1 MPRYPL
7 KQLAEIKQ
15 KNLETAEINLRD
27 KKRILEQEQTSLTKK
42 EKERDLVKEHRIDK
56 LQQLRDHMDE
66 GVVPHKIEQMKQYL
80 KLVDEKLAVK
90 QQAVVEQKKKV
101 MLAEEEVAKAR
112 KELIECQ
119 QDVEKMRL
127 HRKEW
132 EREIHLIE
140 EQKEGVEMDEIGSAG
155 HERKKTA
162 ASRQKHKKKKPH

>member
-1 MPRYPL
+1 MLHYPF

-15 KNLETAEINLRD
+15 KNLETAEINLRE
-27 KKRILEQEQTSLTKK
+27 KKRILEQEQAHLTKK
-42 EKERDLVKEHRIDK
+42 ETERDLVKEHRMEK

-66 GVVPHKIEQMKQYL
+66 GAVPHKIEQMKQYL
-80 KLVDEKLAVK
+80 KLIDEKLMMK

-101 MLAEEEVAKAR
+101 KFAEEEVAKAR

-132 EREIHLIE
+132 DREIRLIE
-140 EQKEGVEMDEIGSAG
+140 GQKEGVDMDEIGSAS
-155 HERKKTA
+155 HQRKKTTL
-162 ASRQKHKKKKPH
+162 SCQKYKNKKSS

>member
-27 KKRILEQEQTSLTKK
+27 KKRLLEQEQISLTKK
-42 EKERDLVKEHRIDK
+42 EKERDVVKEHRTDK

-66 GVVPHKIEQMKQYL
+66 GAVPHKIEQMKQYL
-80 KLVDEKLAVK
+80 KLVDEKLIVK
-90 QQAVVEQKKKV
+90 QQVVVEQKKKV
-101 MLAEEEVAKAR
+101 KLAEEEVEKAR

-119 QDVEKMRL
+119 QDVEKMHL

-132 EREIHLIE
+132 DREMHLIE

-155 HERKKTA
+155 HERKKITS
-162 ASRQKHKKKKPH
+162 SRQKHKKKKSH

>member
-15 KNLETAEINLRD
+15 KNLETAEINLRN

-66 GVVPHKIEQMKQYL
+66 GAVPHKIEQMKQYL

-90 QQAVVEQKKKV
+90 QQAVVEQKKGN
-101 MLAEEEVAKAR
+101 AR
-112 KELIECQ
+112 
-119 QDVEKMRL
+119 
-127 HRKEW
+127 
-132 EREIHLIE
+132 
-140 EQKEGVEMDEIGSAG
+140 
-155 HERKKTA
+155 
-162 ASRQKHKKKKPH
+162 

>member
-7 KQLAEIKQ
+7 KQLTEIKQ

-42 EKERDLVKEHRIDK
+42 EKERDVVKEHRIDK

-66 GVVPHKIEQMKQYL
+66 GAVPHKVEQMKQYL
-80 KLVDEKLAVK
+80 KLVDEKLTVK

-101 MLAEEEVAKAR
+101 KLSEEEVEKAR

-119 QDVEKMRL
+119 QDVEKMYL

-132 EREIHLIE
+132 DREMHLIE
-140 EQKEGVEMDEIGSAG
+140 EQKEGIEMDEIGSAG

-162 ASRQKHKKKKPH
+162 TSRQKHKKKKSR

>member
-27 KKRILEQEQTSLTKK
+27 KKRVLEQEQTSLTKK

-66 GVVPHKIEQMKQYL
+66 GAVPHKVEQMKQYL

-90 QQAVVEQKKKV
+90 QQAVIEQKKKV
-101 MLAEEEVAKAR
+101 KLAEEEVGKAR

-132 EREIHLIE
+132 DREMHLIE

>member
-1 MPRYPL
+1 MPSYPL

-15 KNLETAEINLRD
+15 KNLETAEVNLRD

-42 EKERDLVKEHRIDK
+42 EKERDVVKEHRIDK

-66 GVVPHKIEQMKQYL
+66 GAVPHKVEQMKQYL
-80 KLVDEKLAVK
+80 RLVDEKLAVK
-90 QQAVVEQKKKV
+90 QQTVVEQKKKV
-101 MLAEEEVAKAR
+101 TLAEEEVDKAR

-127 HRKEW
+127 HHKEW
-132 EREIHLIE
+132 GREMHLIE

-162 ASRQKHKKKKPH
+162 ASRQKHKKKKSR

>member
-15 KNLETAEINLRD
+15 KNLEEAEVVLRD
-27 KKRILEQEQTSLTKK
+27 KKRILEQEQISLTKK
-42 EKERDLVKEHRIDK
+42 EKERDVVKEHRIEK

-66 GVVPHKIEQMKQYL
+66 GAVPHKVQQMKQYL
-80 KLVDEKLAVK
+80 KLVDEKLTIK
-90 QQAVVEQKKKV
+90 QKAVVEQKKKV
-101 MLAEEEVAKAR
+101 THAEEEVAKAR

-132 EREIHLIE
+132 DHEMHLVQ
-140 EQKEGVEMDEIGSAG
+140 EQKEGVEMDEIGAAG
-155 HERKKTA
+155 HERKRTSTA
-162 ASRQKHKKKKPH
+162 KHKKKKPR

>member
-15 KNLETAEINLRD
+15 KNLETAEITLRD

-42 EKERDLVKEHRIDK
+42 EKERDVVKEHRIDK

-66 GVVPHKIEQMKQYL
+66 GAVPHKVEQMKQYL
-80 KLVDEKLAVK
+80 KLVDEKLVVK
-90 QQAVVEQKKKV
+90 QQVVVEQKKKV
-101 MLAEEEVAKAR
+101 KLAEEEVDKAR

-132 EREIHLIE
+132 DREMHLIE
-140 EQKEGVEMDEIGSAG
+140 EQKEGIEMDEIGSAG

-162 ASRQKHKKKKPH
+162 TSRQKHKKKKSH

>member
-27 KKRILEQEQTSLTKK
+27 KKRFLEQEQTSLTKK
-42 EKERDLVKEHRIDK
+42 EKERDQVKEHRIDK

-66 GVVPHKIEQMKQYL
+66 GAVPHKVEQMKQYL

-90 QQAVVEQKKKV
+90 QRAVVEQKKKV
-101 MLAEEEVAKAR
+101 TLAEEEVDKAR
-112 KELIECQ
+112 RELIECQ

-132 EREIHLIE
+132 DRDMHLIE

-162 ASRQKHKKKKPH
+162 TSRQKNKKKKSQ

>member
-27 KKRILEQEQTSLTKK
+27 KKRVLEQEQTSLTKK

-66 GVVPHKIEQMKQYL
+66 GAVPHKVEQMKQYL

-90 QQAVVEQKKKV
+90 QQAVIEQKKKV
-101 MLAEEEVAKAR
+101 KLAEEEVDKAR

-132 EREIHLIE
+132 DREMHLIE

>member
-15 KNLETAEINLRD
+15 KNLETAEINLRN

-56 LQQLRDHMDE
+56 LEQLRDHMDE
-66 GVVPHKIEQMKQYL
+66 GAVPHKIEQMKQYL
-80 KLVDEKLAVK
+80 KLVDEKLFIK
-90 QQAVVEQKKKV
+90 QQAVVEQRKKV
-101 MLAEEEVAKAR
+101 TLAEQEVDKAR

-127 HRKEW
+127 HHKEW
-132 EREIHLIE
+132 EREMHLIE
-140 EQKEGVEMDEIGSAG
+140 EQKEGIEMDEIGSAG
-155 HERKKTA
+155 HERKKTT
-162 ASRQKHKKKKPH
+162 ASRQKHKKRKPH

>member
-66 GVVPHKIEQMKQYL
+66 GAVPHKVEQMKQYL

-101 MLAEEEVAKAR
+101 KLAEEEVDKAR

-132 EREIHLIE
+132 DREMHLIE

>member
-15 KNLETAEINLRD
+15 KNLETAEITLRD
-27 KKRILEQEQTSLTKK
+27 KKRILEQEQISLTKK
-42 EKERDLVKEHRIDK
+42 EKERDVVKEHRIDK

-66 GVVPHKIEQMKQYL
+66 GAVPHKVEQMKQYL
-80 KLVDEKLAVK
+80 KLVDEKLVVK
-90 QQAVVEQKKKV
+90 QQVVVEQKKKV
-101 MLAEEEVAKAR
+101 KLAEEEVDKAR

-132 EREIHLIE
+132 DREMHLIE
-140 EQKEGVEMDEIGSAG
+140 EQKEGIEMDEIGSAG

-162 ASRQKHKKKKPH
+162 TSRQKHKKKKSH

>member
-42 EKERDLVKEHRIDK
+42 EKERDVVKEHRIDK

-66 GVVPHKIEQMKQYL
+66 GAVPHKIEQMKQYL
-80 KLVDEKLAVK
+80 KLVDEKLIVK

-101 MLAEEEVAKAR
+101 NLAEEEVEKAR

-119 QDVEKMRL
+119 QDVEKMHL

-132 EREIHLIE
+132 DREMHLIE
-140 EQKEGVEMDEIGSAG
+140 EQKEGVEMDEIGAAG

-162 ASRQKHKKKKPH
+162 TSRQKHKKKKSR

>member
-27 KKRILEQEQTSLTKK
+27 KKRILEQEQTNLIKK

-66 GVVPHKIEQMKQYL
+66 GAVPHKVEQMKQYL

-90 QQAVVEQKKKV
+90 QQAVLKQKKKV
-101 MLAEEEVAKAR
+101 TLAEEEVEKAR

-132 EREIHLIE
+132 EREMHLIE

-162 ASRQKHKKKKPH
+162 TSRQKRKKKKSH

>member
-7 KQLAEIKQ
+7 KQLTEIKQ

-42 EKERDLVKEHRIDK
+42 EKERDEVKEHRIDK

-66 GVVPHKIEQMKQYL
+66 GAVPHKVEQMKQYL
-80 KLVDEKLAVK
+80 KLVDEKLTVK

-101 MLAEEEVAKAR
+101 KLSEEEVEKAR

-119 QDVEKMRL
+119 QDVEKMYL

-132 EREIHLIE
+132 DREMHLIE
-140 EQKEGVEMDEIGSAG
+140 EQKEGIEMDEIGSAG

-162 ASRQKHKKKKPH
+162 TSRQKHKKKKSR

>member
-27 KKRILEQEQTSLTKK
+27 KKRILEQEQTSLIKK
-42 EKERDLVKEHRIDK
+42 EKERDVVKEHRIDK

-66 GVVPHKIEQMKQYL
+66 GAVPHKIEQMKQYL
-80 KLVDEKLAVK
+80 KLVDEKLTVK
-90 QQAVVEQKKKV
+90 QQAVAEQKKKV
-101 MLAEEEVAKAR
+101 KLAKEAVEKAR
-112 KELIECQ
+112 KEFIECQ

-132 EREIHLIE
+132 DREMHLIE
-140 EQKEGVEMDEIGSAG
+140 EQKEGVEMDEIGSSG

-162 ASRQKHKKKKPH
+162 ASRQKHKKKKSC

>member
-15 KNLETAEINLRD
+15 KNLETAESALRD

-42 EKERDLVKEHRIDK
+42 EKERDVVKEHRIDK

-66 GVVPHKIEQMKQYL
+66 GAVPHKVEQMKQYL

-101 MLAEEEVAKAR
+101 KLAEEEVDKAR

-132 EREIHLIE
+132 DREMHLIE
-140 EQKEGVEMDEIGSAG
+140 EQREGVEMDEIGSAG

-162 ASRQKHKKKKPH
+162 TSRQKHKKKKSH

>member
-1 MPRYPL
+1 MPRYPF

-15 KNLETAEINLRD
+15 KNLETAEITLRE
-27 KKRILEQEQTSLTKK
+27 KKRILEQEQISLTKK

-66 GVVPHKIEQMKQYL
+66 GAVPHKVEQMKQYL
-80 KLVDEKLAVK
+80 KLVDEKLSVK

-101 MLAEEEVAKAR
+101 RLAEEEVDKAR

-132 EREIHLIE
+132 DREMHLIE
-140 EQKEGVEMDEIGSAG
+140 EQKESVEMDEIGSAG
-155 HERKKTA
+155 HERKKIA